1 MHPVYLHIKKELSPF
16 YGEGEASAM
25 AKWISSDILHLSTM
39 ELYTGKDM
47 NFSTKAWKEVED
59 ILARLKQREPLQYI
73 LQEAPFCGLSFHVE
87 KGVLIPRP
95 ETEEL
100 VEWIVSDYQEAGK
113 VRILDIGTGS
123 GCIPV
128 TLAERLSEAEV
139 ASCDVS
145 AEALKVAAVN
155 VKRYGDKVT
164 LFQADIL
171 QDELPDCQVDVLVNN
186 PPYITDSERKDM
198 EANVLDWEPE
208 LALFVPDTD
217 PLRFYRRIARKG
229 LDWLTEG
236 GALYFE
242 INRAYG
248 AETVR
253 MLEECGYRDIVL
265 RKDLSGN
272 DRMIKAVRP

>member
-59 ILARLKQREPLQYI
+59 ILGRLKQREPLQYI

-100 VEWIVSDYQEAGK
+100 VEWMVSDYQKAGK

-128 TLAERLSEAEV
+128 ILAERLPEAEV
-139 ASCDVS
+139 ASCDIS

-171 QDELPDCQVDVLVNN
+171 QDELPDCQVDVLVSN

-198 EANVLDWEPE
+198 EKNVLDWEPE

-217 PLRFYRRIARKG
+217 PLRFYRRIAQKG

-253 MLEECGYRDIVL
+253 MLESCGYRDIVL

>member
-1 MHPVYLHIKKELSPF
+1 
-16 YGEGEASAM
+16 M

-47 NFSTKAWKEVED
+47 NFSTKEWKEVED

-73 LQEAPFCGLSFHVE
+73 LQEAPFCSLSFHVE

-100 VEWIVSDYQEAGK
+100 VEWVVSDYQKAGE

-128 TLAERLSEAEV
+128 ALAERLPEAVV

-145 AEALKVAAVN
+145 AEALRVAAVN

-171 QDELPDCQVDVLVNN
+171 QDELPDCRVDVVVSN

-198 EANVLDWEPE
+198 EENVLGWEPE

-253 MLEECGYRDIVL
+253 MLEAYGYRDIAL

>member
-16 YGEGEASAM
+16 YAEGEASAM

-47 NFSTKAWKEVED
+47 NFSTKEWKEVKD

-100 VEWIVSDYQEAGK
+100 VEWIVSDCQKAGK

-128 TLAERLSEAEV
+128 TLAERLPEAEV
-139 ASCDVS
+139 ASCDIS
-145 AEALKVAAVN
+145 AEALRVAAAN

-171 QDELPDCQVDVLVNN
+171 QDELPDCQVDVLVSN

-217 PLRFYRRIARKG
+217 PLRFYRRIAQKG

-253 MLEECGYRDIVL
+253 MLEECGYRDIAL

>member
-1 MHPVYLHIKKELSPF
+1 MHPVYQHIKKELSSF
-16 YGEGEASAM
+16 YAEGEASAM
-25 AKWISSDILHLSTM
+25 VKWISSDILHLSTM

-47 NFSTKAWKEVED
+47 NFSTKEWKEVED

-100 VEWIVSDYQEAGK
+100 VEWIVSDCQEAGK

-128 TLAERLSEAEV
+128 ALAEKLPEAEV
-139 ASCDVS
+139 ASCDIS
-145 AEALKVAAVN
+145 AEALRVAAVN
-155 VKRYGDKVT
+155 VKRYGGKVT

-171 QDELPDCQVDVLVNN
+171 QDELPDCRVDVLVSN
-186 PPYITDSERKDM
+186 PPYITESERGEM
-198 EANVLDWEPE
+198 EVNVLDWEPE

-253 MLEECGYRDIVL
+253 MLEECGYRDIAL

>member
-1 MHPVYLHIKKELSPF
+1 MHPVYQHIKKELSSF
-16 YGEGEASAM
+16 YAEGEASAM

-47 NFSTKAWKEVED
+47 NFSTKEWKEVED

-100 VEWIVSDYQEAGK
+100 VEWIVSDCQKAGK

-128 TLAERLSEAEV
+128 ALAERLPEAEV
-139 ASCDVS
+139 ASCDIS
-145 AEALKVAAVN
+145 AEALRVAAVN
-155 VKRYGDKVT
+155 VKRYGGKVT

-171 QDELPDCQVDVLVNN
+171 QDELPDCRVDVLVSN
-186 PPYITDSERKDM
+186 PPYITESERGEM

-217 PLRFYRRIARKG
+217 PLCFYRRIARKG
-229 LDWLTEG
+229 FDWLTEG

-253 MLEECGYRDIVL
+253 MLEECGYRDIAL

>member
-25 AKWISSDILHLSTM
+25 AKWISSDILHLSTL

-47 NFSTKAWKEVED
+47 NFSTKEWKEVED
-59 ILARLKQREPLQYI
+59 ILRRLKQREPLQYI

-100 VEWIVSDYQEAGK
+100 VEWIVSDCQKAGK
-113 VRILDIGTGS
+113 VRILDIGIGS

-128 TLAERLSEAEV
+128 ALAERLPEAEV

-171 QDELPDCQVDVLVNN
+171 QDELPDCQVDVLVSN

-198 EANVLDWEPE
+198 EVNVLDWEPE

-217 PLRFYRRIARKG
+217 PLRFYRRIAQKG

>member
-1 MHPVYLHIKKELSPF
+1 MHPVYQYIKKELSSF
-16 YGEGEASAM
+16 YAEGEASAM

-47 NFSTKAWKEVED
+47 NFSTKEWKEVED

-100 VEWIVSDYQEAGK
+100 VEWVVSDYQKAGE

-128 TLAERLSEAEV
+128 ALAERLPEAVV

-145 AEALKVAAVN
+145 AEALRVAAVN

-171 QDELPDCQVDVLVNN
+171 QDELPDCRVDVLVSN

-198 EANVLDWEPE
+198 EENVLGWEPE

-253 MLEECGYRDIVL
+253 MLETCGYRDIAL
-265 RKDLSGN
+265 RKDLLGN

>member
-1 MHPVYLHIKKELSPF
+1 MHPVYQHIKKELSSF
-16 YGEGEASAM
+16 YAEGEASAM

-47 NFSTKAWKEVED
+47 NFSTKEWKEVED

-100 VEWIVSDYQEAGK
+100 VEWLVSDCQKAGK

-128 TLAERLSEAEV
+128 ALAEKLPEAEV
-139 ASCDVS
+139 ASCDIS
-145 AEALKVAAVN
+145 AEALRVAAVN
-155 VKRYGDKVT
+155 VKRYGGKVT

-171 QDELPDCQVDVLVNN
+171 QDELPDCRVDVLVSN
-186 PPYITDSERKDM
+186 PPYITESERGEM

-217 PLRFYRRIARKG
+217 PLCFYRRIARKG
-229 LDWLTEG
+229 FDWLTEG

-253 MLEECGYRDIVL
+253 MLEECGYRDIAL

>member
-1 MHPVYLHIKKELSPF
+1 MDFVGHSASFHDGTLYRQRYEFFHERVEGGGGYSCSPETTGTSSVY
-16 YGEGEASAM
+16 SAG
-25 AKWISSDILHLSTM
+25 ST
-39 ELYTGKDM
+39 
-47 NFSTKAWKEVED
+47 
-59 ILARLKQREPLQYI
+59 
-73 LQEAPFCGLSFHVE
+73 FCGLSFHVE

-100 VEWIVSDYQEAGK
+100 VEWIVSDCQKAGK

-128 TLAERLSEAEV
+128 ALAERLPEAEV
-139 ASCDVS
+139 ASCDIS
-145 AEALKVAAVN
+145 AEALRVAAVN
-155 VKRYGDKVT
+155 VKRYGGKVT

-171 QDELPDCQVDVLVNN
+171 QDELPDCRVDVLVSN
-186 PPYITDSERKDM
+186 PPYITESERGEM

-217 PLRFYRRIARKG
+217 PLCFYRRIARKG
-229 LDWLTEG
+229 FDWLTEG

-253 MLEECGYRDIVL
+253 MLEECGYRDIAL

>member
-1 MHPVYLHIKKELSPF
+1 MHPVYQHIKKELSSF
-16 YGEGEASAM
+16 YAEGEASAM

-47 NFSTKAWKEVED
+47 NFSTKEWKEVKD

-100 VEWIVSDYQEAGK
+100 VEWIVSDCQKAGK

-128 TLAERLSEAEV
+128 TLAERLPEAEV
-139 ASCDVS
+139 ASCDIS
-145 AEALKVAAVN
+145 AEALRVAAAN

-171 QDELPDCQVDVLVNN
+171 QDELPDCQVDVLVSN

-217 PLRFYRRIARKG
+217 PLRFYRRIAQKG

-253 MLEECGYRDIVL
+253 MLEECGYRDIAL

>member
-1 MHPVYLHIKKELSPF
+1 MILQELLDQVKDI
-16 YGEGEASAM
+16 AV
-25 AKWISSDILHLSTM
+25 AKNIPESDFWFLLSYYLHLSRSEIILSRKRILSDRET
-39 ELYTGKDM
+39 EVIF
-47 NFSTKAWKEVED
+47 NAFSHLENG
-59 ILARLKQREPLQYI
+59 EPPQYI
-73 LQEAPFCGLSFHVE
+73 TGTAYFYGLELKVNPA
-87 KGVLIPRP
+87 VLIPRP

-100 VEWIVSDYQEAGK
+100 VEWIISDYREAGQ

-128 TLAERLSEAEV
+128 SLAQLLPEAQV
-139 ASCDVS
+139 SSCDVS
-145 AEALKVAAVN
+145 AEALRIAAMN
-155 VKRYGDKVT
+155 IKRYGDKVT
-164 LFQADIL
+164 LFCADIL
-171 QDELPDCQVDVLVNN
+171 KEELPECQVDVLVSN
-186 PPYITDSERKDM
+186 PPYITESERTDM

-208 LALFVPDTD
+208 LALFVPDSD

-229 LDWLTEG
+229 LDWLSEG

-253 MLEECGYRDIVL
+253 MLEELGYRQIEL

-272 DRMIKAVRP
+272 DRMIKAIRP

>member
-1 MHPVYLHIKKELSPF
+1 MHPVYQHIKKELSSF
-16 YGEGEASAM
+16 YAEGEASAM

-47 NFSTKAWKEVED
+47 NFSTKEWKEVED

-73 LQEAPFCGLSFHVE
+73 LQEAPFCGQSFHVE

-100 VEWIVSDYQEAGK
+100 VEWIVSDCQKAGK

-128 TLAERLSEAEV
+128 ALAEKLPEAEV
-139 ASCDVS
+139 ASCDIS
-145 AEALKVAAVN
+145 AEALRVAAVN
-155 VKRYGDKVT
+155 VKRYGGKVT

-171 QDELPDCQVDVLVNN
+171 QDELPDCRVDVLVSN
-186 PPYITDSERKDM
+186 PPYITESERGEM

-253 MLEECGYRDIVL
+253 MLEECGYRDIAL

>member
-59 ILARLKQREPLQYI
+59 ILGRLKQREPLQYI

-100 VEWIVSDYQEAGK
+100 VEWIVSDCQKAGK

-128 TLAERLSEAEV
+128 ALAERLPEAEV
-139 ASCDVS
+139 ASCDIS

-155 VKRYGDKVT
+155 VKRYGDKVI

-171 QDELPDCQVDVLVNN
+171 QDELPDCQVDVLVSN

-198 EANVLDWEPE
+198 EKNVLDWEPE

-217 PLRFYRRIARKG
+217 PLRFYRRIAQKG

-253 MLEECGYRDIVL
+253 MLESCGYRDIVL

>member
-59 ILARLKQREPLQYI
+59 ILSRLKQREPLQYI

-100 VEWIVSDYQEAGK
+100 VEWMVSDYQEAGK

-171 QDELPDCQVDVLVNN
+171 QDELPDCQVDVLVSN

>member
-1 MHPVYLHIKKELSPF
+1 MDFVGH
-16 YGEGEASAM
+16 SA
-25 AKWISSDILHLSTM
+25 
-39 ELYTGKDM
+39 
-47 NFSTKAWKEVED
+47 
-59 ILARLKQREPLQYI
+59 
-73 LQEAPFCGLSFHVE
+73 SFHNGTLYRQRYEFFHESVE
-87 KGVLIPRP
+87 GGGGYSCSPETAGTSSVYSAGSTFLRPVFPRGKGVLIPRP

-100 VEWIVSDYQEAGK
+100 VEWIVSDCQKAGK
-113 VRILDIGTGS
+113 VRFLDIGTGS

-128 TLAERLSEAEV
+128 TLAERLPEAEV
-139 ASCDVS
+139 ASCDIS
-145 AEALKVAAVN
+145 AEALRVAAAN

-171 QDELPDCQVDVLVNN
+171 QDELPDCQVDVLVSN

-217 PLRFYRRIARKG
+217 PLRFYRRIAQKG

-253 MLEECGYRDIVL
+253 MLEECGYRDIAL

>member
-1 MHPVYLHIKKELSPF
+1 MHPVYQHIKKELSSF
-16 YGEGEASAM
+16 YAEGEASAM

-47 NFSTKAWKEVED
+47 NFSTKEWKEVED

-87 KGVLIPRP
+87 KGVLIPRS

-100 VEWIVSDYQEAGK
+100 VEWMVSDYQKAGK

-128 TLAERLSEAEV
+128 ALAERLPEAEV

-145 AEALKVAAVN
+145 AEALRVAAVN
-155 VKRYGDKVT
+155 VKRYGDKVI

-171 QDELPDCQVDVLVNN
+171 QDELTDCRVDVLVSN

-198 EANVLDWEPE
+198 EENVLGWEPE

-253 MLEECGYRDIVL
+253 MLEECGYRDIAL

>member
-16 YGEGEASAM
+16 YAEGEASAM

-100 VEWIVSDYQEAGK
+100 VEWIVSDCQKAGK

-128 TLAERLSEAEV
+128 TLVERLPEAEV
-139 ASCDVS
+139 ASCDIS
-145 AEALKVAAVN
+145 AEALRVAAAN

-171 QDELPDCQVDVLVNN
+171 QDELPDCQVDVLVSN

-217 PLRFYRRIARKG
+217 PLRFYRRIAQKG

-253 MLEECGYRDIVL
+253 MLEECGYRDIAL

>member
-1 MHPVYLHIKKELSPF
+1 
-16 YGEGEASAM
+16 M

-47 NFSTKAWKEVED
+47 NFSTKEWKEVED

-100 VEWIVSDYQEAGK
+100 VEWMVSDYQKAGK

-128 TLAERLSEAEV
+128 ALAERLPEAEV

-145 AEALKVAAVN
+145 AEALRVAAVN

-171 QDELPDCQVDVLVNN
+171 QDELPDCRVDVVVSN

-198 EANVLDWEPE
+198 EENVLGWEPE

-253 MLEECGYRDIVL
+253 MLEAYGYRDIAL

>member
-16 YGEGEASAM
+16 YAEGEASAM

-47 NFSTKAWKEVED
+47 NFSMKAWKEVED

-73 LQEAPFCGLSFHVE
+73 LQEAHFCGLSFHVE

-100 VEWIVSDYQEAGK
+100 VEWIVSDCQKAGK

-128 TLAERLSEAEV
+128 TLAERLPEAEV
-139 ASCDVS
+139 ASCDIS
-145 AEALKVAAVN
+145 AEALRVAAAN

-171 QDELPDCQVDVLVNN
+171 QDELPDCQVDVLVSN

-217 PLRFYRRIARKG
+217 PLRFYRRIAQKG

-253 MLEECGYRDIVL
+253 MLEECGYRDIAL

>member
-16 YGEGEASAM
+16 YAEGEASAM

-47 NFSTKAWKEVED
+47 NFSTKEWKEVKD

-100 VEWIVSDYQEAGK
+100 VEWIVSDCQKAGK

-128 TLAERLSEAEV
+128 TLAERLPEAEV
-139 ASCDVS
+139 ASCDIS
-145 AEALKVAAVN
+145 AEALRVAAAN

-171 QDELPDCQVDVLVNN
+171 QDELPDCQVDVLVSN

-217 PLRFYRRIARKG
+217 PLRFYRRIAQKG

-253 MLEECGYRDIVL
+253 MLEECGYRDIAS

>member
-47 NFSTKAWKEVED
+47 NFSTKEWKEVED
-59 ILARLKQREPLQYI
+59 ILRRLKQREPLQYI

-100 VEWIVSDYQEAGK
+100 VEWIVSDYQKAGK

-128 TLAERLSEAEV
+128 ALAERLPEAEV

-155 VKRYGDKVT
+155 VKRSGDKVT

-171 QDELPDCQVDVLVNN
+171 QDELPDCQVDVLVSN

-217 PLRFYRRIARKG
+217 PLRFYRRIAQKG

-253 MLEECGYRDIVL
+253 MLEGCGYRDIAL

>member
-1 MHPVYLHIKKELSPF
+1 
-16 YGEGEASAM
+16 M

-47 NFSTKAWKEVED
+47 NFSRKAWKEVED

-73 LQEAPFCGLSFHVE
+73 LQESPFCGLSFHVE

-100 VEWIVSDYQEAGK
+100 VEWMVSDYQKAGK

-171 QDELPDCQVDVLVNN
+171 QDELPDCQVDVLVSN

>member
-73 LQEAPFCGLSFHVE
+73 LQEASFCGLSFHVE

-100 VEWIVSDYQEAGK
+100 VEWIVSDYQKAGK

-128 TLAERLSEAEV
+128 ALAERLPEAEV

-145 AEALKVAAVN
+145 TEALKVAAVN

-171 QDELPDCQVDVLVNN
+171 QDELPDCQVDVLVSN

-208 LALFVPDTD
+208 LALFVSDTD

-253 MLEECGYRDIVL
+253 MLEECGYRDIAL

>member
-1 MHPVYLHIKKELSPF
+1 MHPVYQYIKKELSSF
-16 YGEGEASAM
+16 YAEGEASAM

-47 NFSTKAWKEVED
+47 NFSTKEWKEVED

-73 LQEAPFCGLSFHVE
+73 LQEAPFCGQSFHVE

-100 VEWIVSDYQEAGK
+100 VEWIVSDCQKAGK

-128 TLAERLSEAEV
+128 ALAEKLPEAEV
-139 ASCDVS
+139 ASCDIS
-145 AEALKVAAVN
+145 AEALRVAAVN
-155 VKRYGDKVT
+155 VKRYGGKVT

-171 QDELPDCQVDVLVNN
+171 QDELPDCRVDVLVSN
-186 PPYITDSERKDM
+186 PPYITESERGEM

-253 MLEECGYRDIVL
+253 MLEECGYRDIAL

>member
-1 MHPVYLHIKKELSPF
+1 MHPVYQHIKKELSSF
-16 YGEGEASAM
+16 YAEGEASAM

-47 NFSTKAWKEVED
+47 NFFTKEWKEVED

-100 VEWIVSDYQEAGK
+100 VEWIVSDCQKAGK

-128 TLAERLSEAEV
+128 ALAERLPEAEV
-139 ASCDVS
+139 ASCDIS
-145 AEALKVAAVN
+145 AEALRVAAVN
-155 VKRYGDKVT
+155 VKRYGGKVT

-171 QDELPDCQVDVLVNN
+171 QDELPDCRVDVLVSN
-186 PPYITDSERKDM
+186 PPYITESERGEM

-253 MLEECGYRDIVL
+253 MLEECGYRDIAL

>member
-1 MHPVYLHIKKELSPF
+1 MHPVYQHIKKELSSF
-16 YGEGEASAM
+16 YAEGEASAM

-47 NFSTKAWKEVED
+47 NFSTKEWKEVED

-100 VEWIVSDYQEAGK
+100 VEWIVSDWQKAGK
-113 VRILDIGTGS
+113 VRILEIGTGS

-128 TLAERLSEAEV
+128 ALAERLPEAEG
-139 ASCDVS
+139 AACDIS
-145 AEALKVAAVN
+145 AEPFRVAAVHG
-155 VKRYGDKVT
+155 KRDGGKVT

-171 QDELPDCQVDVLVNN
+171 QDELPDCRVDVLVSN
-186 PPYITDSERKDM
+186 PPYITESERGEM

-217 PLRFYRRIARKG
+217 PLCFYRRIARKG
-229 LDWLTEG
+229 FDWLTEG

-253 MLEECGYRDIVL
+253 MLEECGYRDIAL

>member
-16 YGEGEASAM
+16 YAEGEASAM

-100 VEWIVSDYQEAGK
+100 VEWIVSDCQKAGK

-128 TLAERLSEAEV
+128 ALAERLPEAEV
-139 ASCDVS
+139 ASCDIS
-145 AEALKVAAVN
+145 AEALRVAAAN

-171 QDELPDCQVDVLVNN
+171 QDELPDCQVDVLVSN

-253 MLEECGYRDIVL
+253 MLEECGYRDIAL

-272 DRMIKAVRP
+272 DRMIKAVRL

>member
-1 MHPVYLHIKKELSPF
+1 MHPVYQHIKKELSSF
-16 YGEGEASAM
+16 YAEGEASAM

-47 NFSTKAWKEVED
+47 NFSTKEWKEVED

-100 VEWIVSDYQEAGK
+100 VEWIVSDCQKAGK

-128 TLAERLSEAEV
+128 ALAERLPEAEV
-139 ASCDVS
+139 ASCDIS
-145 AEALKVAAVN
+145 AEALRVAAVN
-155 VKRYGDKVT
+155 VKRYGGKVT

-171 QDELPDCQVDVLVNN
+171 QDELPDCRVDVLVSN
-186 PPYITDSERKDM
+186 PPYITESERGEM
-198 EANVLDWEPE
+198 EVNVLDWEPE

-253 MLEECGYRDIVL
+253 MLEECGYRDIAL

>member
-1 MHPVYLHIKKELSPF
+1 
-16 YGEGEASAM
+16 M

-59 ILARLKQREPLQYI
+59 ILGRLKQREPLQYI

-100 VEWIVSDYQEAGK
+100 VEWMVSDYQKAGK

-128 TLAERLSEAEV
+128 TLAEKLPEAEV

-171 QDELPDCQVDVLVNN
+171 QDELPDCQVDVLVSN

-217 PLRFYRRIARKG
+217 PLRFYRRIAQKG

-253 MLEECGYRDIVL
+253 MLESCGYRDIVL

>member
-1 MHPVYLHIKKELSPF
+1 
-16 YGEGEASAM
+16 M

-47 NFSTKAWKEVED
+47 NFSTKEWKEVED

-100 VEWIVSDYQEAGK
+100 VEWMVSDYQKAGK

-128 TLAERLSEAEV
+128 TLAERLPEAEV

-171 QDELPDCQVDVLVNN
+171 QDELPDCQVDVLVSN

-198 EANVLDWEPE
+198 EANVLDWEPG

-229 LDWLTEG
+229 LDWLAEG

-253 MLEECGYRDIVL
+253 MLEECGYRDITL

-272 DRMIKAVRP
+272 DRMIKAVRS

>member
-47 NFSTKAWKEVED
+47 NFSTKEWKEVED
-59 ILARLKQREPLQYI
+59 ILARLKQWEPLQYI
-73 LQEAPFCGLSFHVE
+73 LQEAPFCGLSFHVK

-171 QDELPDCQVDVLVNN
+171 QDELPDCQVDVLVSN

-253 MLEECGYRDIVL
+253 MLEGCGYRDIVL

>member
-1 MHPVYLHIKKELSPF
+1 MHPVYVHIKEELSPF
-16 YGEGEASAM
+16 YAEEEASAM
-25 AKWISSDILHLSTM
+25 AKWISSDILHLSTL

-47 NFSTKAWKEVED
+47 NFSTKEWAELED
-59 ILARLKQREPLQYI
+59 ILRRLKQREPLQYI
-73 LQEAPFCGLSFHVE
+73 LQEASFYGMSFHVE
-87 KGVLIPRP
+87 QGVLIPRP

-100 VEWIVSDYQEAGK
+100 VEWIVSDFREAGQ

-128 TLAERLSEAEV
+128 SLAQLLPEAQV
-139 ASCDVS
+139 SSCDVS
-145 AEALKVAAVN
+145 AEALRIAAMN

-164 LFQADIL
+164 LFCADIL
-171 QDELPDCQVDVLVNN
+171 KEELLECQVDVLVSN
-186 PPYITDSERKDM
+186 PPYITESERTDM

-208 LALFVPDTD
+208 LALFVPDSD

-229 LDWLTEG
+229 LDWLSEG

-253 MLEECGYRDIVL
+253 MLEELGYRQIEL

-272 DRMIKAVRP
+272 DRMIKAIRP